1 MSAATAKRGR
11 PGSRGRG
18 MTALVR
24 MRLLAYVRTQVAFAP
39 LLAAL
44 VVLGIFYGGGQ
55 ASPTEAYGMSAVIL
69 FPVLAWQVKI
79 LLDVEPEVQR
89 HIAATAIGS
98 RAREVTAGLV
108 AASITAAPTIIA
120 GMLLPWLVNGVT
132 MHKSPVSLSVVL
144 LSGLWAHLVAVPGAL
159 ALGALASRAIS
170 RSAGISAAILV
181 AGFTLTVAIGLSA
194 VPWLAPPLMPVSR
207 AIVPGVHAA
216 KLATLTVWAVV
227 WAATVLFGYIRLR
240 RTRP

>member
-1 MSAATAKRGR
+1 MSA
-11 PGSRGRG
+11 
-18 MTALVR
+18 LVS

-44 VVLGIFYGGGQ
+44 IVLGIFYGGGQ

-79 LLDVEPEVQR
+79 LLDVEPDVQR
-89 HIAATAIGS
+89 HLAAVAIGS

-108 AASITAAPTIIA
+108 AATMTAAPTIAA
-120 GMLLPWLVNGVT
+120 GMVLPWVVDGVT
-132 MHKSPVSLSVVL
+132 MHKSPVSLGAAVFG
-144 LSGLWAHLVAVPGAL
+144 GLWAHLVAVPGAV

-181 AGFTLTVAIGLSA
+181 AGFTATVALGRTPVS
-194 VPWLAPPLMPVSR
+194 WLAPPLMPVSR

-216 KLATLTVWAVV
+216 EVATLTVWALA
-227 WAATVLFGYIRLR
+227 WAAIVLFGYTRLR